1 MAEAAQ
7 EVVKEVQED
16 NNSHKDIMITKT
28 TKVAIWEIDK
38 AVTRA
43 VIIEEA
49 WAWEEDP
56 K

>member
-7 EVVKEVQED
+7 EVVKVVQED
-16 NNSHKDIMITKT
+16 NNNHRDIMITKT
-28 TKVAIWEIDK
+28 TKVVIWEIDK

-43 VIIEEA
+43 AIIEEA
-49 WAWEEDP
+49 WAWEEDL